1 MSVIEIPLKNSEE
14 VLEVSLSDL
23 HENSNEILSIL
34 HQEEAPLALYLN
46 FALEYYKRGMFN
58 EFELFLQQGSK
69 AALVTANQHKQQLL
83 ILNCLASYQIKKA
96 KKINL
101 NDPSSQEEK
110 KYLFEAATSLFNAA
124 DKIDIRETISWIG
137 KGILL
142 LTKGQ
147 LDRANNI
154 FKTIIES
161 TENANNIPALLGK
174 ACISFINK
182 DYKGALAC
190 YQRVLRYA
198 PDLKPNVRIPIG
210 LCFYALGN
218 IKMARTAFERVLK
231 MEPDNADA
239 LIYLSIIDLNKAK
252 EVKNETFLENISK
265 GREKLKK
272 AYQLN
277 YKNPVVALQLA
288 DYCFNKNEYEKVKLL
303 ANLAYTNTNV
313 PALQAVAYY
322 NIGRVHQ
329 ATKNYEK
336 AYKAFAQAVRLD
348 PNNILAQF
356 GMGQMFFYK
365 NETPS
370 ACECFEKV
378 LAADPNNYDVLK
390 ILGCLYSK
398 LRNYQKAI
406 DCYDRISR
414 IPKSKND
421 ELNESND
428 YEVWIDKAK
437 LLEQNDTKAALNAYE
452 KAVKIL
458 EDTNERV
465 PPELWNNIAVL
476 YHMDGDLNMAEQ
488 MYHKAYTECSE
499 KMNLSEVDKE
509 YYDGL
514 ETSISYNVSRLYEAQ
529 KETLKANKIYNQI
542 IKNHPRY
549 IDAYLRLGAIEI
561 EQGNYKKGIGY
572 YKKVLDFDP
581 KNVDAY
587 SLMGYA
593 QGLMN
598 QIKLSRK
605 TYEKILKDIDR
616 YDLYALCAVGNIHLI
631 AGRNSQNKQDKEIFY
646 KRAVELFDKA
656 IILDN
661 QNIYAVNGIAI
672 ALAERGYTDVA
683 QNLFIQIR
691 EVKSSVEAIWVNLG
705 HIYVEL
711 GQYQSAINNYENC
724 LKKLTNITEIGYIY
738 QCLAKA
744 YFAQAKVEKKVNLMN
759 KAEYYIQK
767 SFFIKPKD
775 KSLQFDLALIKQ
787 EFAQLVIDQPS
798 EIRTIDNLKKALN
811 GLAISKKY
819 FTALK
824 NVKTKPVNYDISI
837 ASRREEHNE
846 TVRKAVL
853 QKLEEQED
861 LEKKKRE
868 RMNNIRIQREKEM
881 KERELKKEEE
891 LRKAIEEEK
900 RIERQREELALR
912 LEKEREEE
920 SLIEE
925 QLKEKKKSTTSKSK
939 SHNNNNNNFI
949 NDEEDDNMDY
959 DDSED
964 EKKMKKKRKRNK
976 RKHDRD
982 ESDSEKNYDS
992 ENNYSDKE
1000 DDLNFDGG
1008 NSDEENIRSIKKR
1021 KKYALSKDIISD
1033 EDEDDDDD
1041 EVIAGSK
1048 SNNSSR
1054 NKIIEDEDDNYDEE

>member
-1 MSVIEIPLKNSEE
+1 M
-14 VLEVSLSDL
+14 
-23 HENSNEILSIL
+23 
-34 HQEEAPLALYLN
+34 
-46 FALEYYKRGMFN
+46 
-58 EFELFLQQGSK
+58 
-69 AALVTANQHKQQLL
+69 
-83 ILNCLASYQIKKA
+83 A
-96 KKINL
+96 K
-101 NDPSSQEEK
+101 
-110 KYLFEAATSLFNAA
+110 
-124 DKIDIRETISWIG
+124 
-137 KGILL
+137 
-142 LTKGQ
+142 
-147 LDRANNI
+147 
-154 FKTIIES
+154 
-161 TENANNIPALLGK
+161 
-174 ACISFINK
+174 
-182 DYKGALAC
+182 
-190 YQRVLRYA
+190 
-198 PDLKPNVRIPIG
+198 
-210 LCFYALGN
+210 
-218 IKMARTAFERVLK
+218 TAFERVLK
-231 MEPDNADA
+231 MEPDNVDA

-252 EVKNETFLENISK
+252 EIKDETFLENISK

-272 AYQLN
+272 AYKLN

-348 PNNILAQF
+348 QNNILAQF

-365 NETPS
+365 NEILS

-398 LRNYQKAI
+398 LPNYQKAM

-458 EDTNERV
+458 EDSNERV

-549 IDAYLRLGAIEI
+549 LDAYLRLGAIEV
-561 EQGNYKKGIGY
+561 EQGNYKKGIEY
-572 YKKVLDFDP
+572 YKKVLGFDP

-593 QGLMN
+593 YGLMN
-598 QIKLSRK
+598 EIKASRK

-616 YDLYALCAVGNIHLI
+616 YDLYALCAVGNINLI
-631 AGRNSQNKQDKEIFY
+631 AGRQNKESKEAKEQLY

-656 IILDN
+656 IILDK

-672 ALAERGYTDVA
+672 ALAERGYIDVA

-691 EVKSSVEAIWVNLG
+691 EVKSSVEAIWINLG
-705 HIYVEL
+705 HIYIEL

-724 LKKLTNITEIGYIY
+724 LKKLTNIAEIGYIY

-744 YFAQAKVEKKVNLMN
+744 YFAQAKVEKKVELMN

-767 SFFIKPKD
+767 SFFLKPYD
-775 KSLQFDLALIKQ
+775 RSLHFDLALIKQ
-787 EFAQLVIDQPS
+787 EFAQLVIYQPP
-798 EIRTIDNLKKALN
+798 EIRTIDNLKKALK
-811 GLAISKKY
+811 GLSISKKY
-819 FTALK
+819 FASLK
-824 NVKTKPVNYDISI
+824 NDKIKPINYDISM

-853 QKLEEQED
+853 QKLEEQEE

-920 SLIEE
+920 NLIEE
-925 QLKEKKKSTTSKSK
+925 QLKEKKKAATSRSK
-939 SHNNNNNNFI
+939 NNNNNNFI
-949 NDEEDDNMDY
+949 NDEDEDNMDY
-959 DDSED
+959 EDSED
-964 EKKMKKKRKRNK
+964 EKKNKKKRKRNK

-982 ESDSEKNYDS
+982 ESDNEGT
-992 ENNYSDKE
+992 ENNNSDKE

-1008 NSDEENIRSIKKR
+1008 KSDEENVRSVKKR
-1021 KKYALSKDIISD
+1021 KKYALSKDIVSD

-1041 EVIAGSK
+1041 EEVIAGTK